1 MALSSYHMT
10 DSILVVDDEPFV
22 LNIVCSILRNAGFQ
36 VLSAA
41 SPAEALEVGRAHAE
55 PIRLLLSD
63 VILPEMSG
71 PAMADLFT
79 QIHPE
84 TECMFMAGLPDT
96 PEVCDRII
104 RRNRAFLAKPFIP
117 KTLVDKVHEVLHTA
131 SGSGNSLAAT
141 A

>member
-1 MALSSYHMT
+1 MN

-22 LNIVCSILRNAGFQ
+22 LSIVCSILRSAGFR

-41 SPAEALEVGRAHAE
+41 SPTEALEVGRAHAE
-55 PIRLLLSD
+55 AIRLLLSD

-71 PAMADLFT
+71 PVLADLFT
-79 QIHPE
+79 AIHPE

-96 PEVCDRII
+96 PEVCERII
-104 RRNRAFLAKPFIP
+104 SRNRAFLPKPFIA
-117 KTLVDKVHEVLHTA
+117 KTLLDKVQEVLRPASPAA
-131 SGSGNSLAAT
+131 SGSFAAS